1 MKFITG
7 NLRRSL
13 DHPTAEIL
21 KQNPYS
27 DGKHCALLACSY
39 IKIALSKVGHNFL
52 TKDFIF
58 LQGRS
63 QVKQTYR
70 TGLQKNNHN

>member
-1 MKFITG
+1 MKFISG
-7 NLRRSL
+7 KLRRSL
-13 DHPTAEIL
+13 DHPTTEIL
-21 KQNPYS
+21 KQNLYS

-63 QVKQTYR
+63 QVKQTYW

>member
-1 MKFITG
+1 MKYSQD
-7 NLRRSL
+7 NCVEVLRTESIR
-13 DHPTAEIL
+13 I
-21 KQNPYS
+21 YS
-27 DGKHCALLACSY
+27 DGKHCALLAFSY
-39 IKIALSKVGHNFL
+39 IKIAFSKVGHNFL
-52 TKDFIF
+52 IKDFIF

>member
-1 MKFITG
+1 MKFISG
-7 NLRRSL
+7 KLRRSL

-21 KQNPYS
+21 KQNLYS
-27 DGKHCALLACSY
+27 DSKHCALLACSY
-39 IKIALSKVGHNFL
+39 IKIALSKVVHNFL
-52 TKDFIF
+52 IKDFIF

>member
-1 MKFITG
+1 MKFISG
-7 NLRRSL
+7 KLRRSL

-39 IKIALSKVGHNFL
+39 IKIALSKVVHNFL
-52 TKDFIF
+52 IKDFIF

>member
-1 MKFITG
+1 MKFISG
-7 NLRRSL
+7 KLWRSL

-21 KQNPYS
+21 KQNL
-27 DGKHCALLACSY
+27 GCALLACSY

-52 TKDFIF
+52 IKDFIF

-63 QVKQTYR
+63 QVKQTYW